1 MTEIE
6 NGEGGRKREREGR
19 ALPHGSVVDSAHI
32 TLLLCSMHPG
42 RLRHAGM

>member
-6 NGEGGRKREREGR
+6 NCEGGRKRERVGR

-32 TLLLCSMHPG
+32 TLPLCSMHPG
-42 RLRHAGM
+42 RLRHTGM